1 MTEHKDY
8 NNYDYIEI
16 IVKMDSAEEV
26 INAYSGFLWQEIER
40 RQDRRY
46 SDLIHVVFCREHKI
60 ANKDRLQLLQVHY
73 ENALNDKAQAF
84 KSKHNNTMI
93 FFSNLMVLM
102 LAILALA
109 GAFILYIGKTWSII
123 LGVAIFL
130 SSIVAIIFL
139 LKYLKKRFKVDKQKY
154 LDKATE
160 FDGQIKDIMQEVN
173 FLTGGEVYEK

>member
-1 MTEHKDY
+1 MIKNKDY

-60 ANKDRLQLLQVHY
+60 ANKDRLQLLQVYY

-84 KSKHNNTMI
+84 KSKHNKTTI
-93 FFSNLMVLM
+93 LLSNVLT
-102 LAILALA
+102 LLLVLLALV
-109 GAFILYIGKTWSII
+109 GLFIFYINNVWSII
-123 LGVAIFL
+123 LGVALFFILVIVSIFF
-130 SSIVAIIFL
+130 A
-139 LKYLKKRFKVDKQKY
+139 KHLKKRFKVDKQIY
-154 LDKATE
+154 LQKATE

-173 FLTGGEVYEK
+173 LLTGGEEYEK